1 MDDLFTRVFE
11 NLTGRVGGPLT
22 FRLVLQ
28 PAVAILLAVRDGVD
42 DARHHRAAYFWAIL
56 TDPLYRREAVATG
69 WAAIAKVF
77 FVAFMLDGVYQFIAL
92 RWFYPGEALIV
103 AVLLAIVPY
112 LLLRGAVTRVFR
124 AARPLRDGAV
134 R

>member
-1 MDDLFTRVFE
+1 MDDLLTRVFE

-28 PAVAILLAVRDGVD
+28 PAVAILLAVRDGLD

-56 TDPLYRREAVATG
+56 VDPLYRREAVSTG

-77 FVAFMLDGVYQFIAL
+77 IVAFVLDGVYQVIAL

-103 AVLLAIVPY
+103 AVLLAILPY
-112 LLLRGAVTRVFR
+112 LLLRGAVNRVFR
-124 AARPLRDGAV
+124 AARQASGGAV